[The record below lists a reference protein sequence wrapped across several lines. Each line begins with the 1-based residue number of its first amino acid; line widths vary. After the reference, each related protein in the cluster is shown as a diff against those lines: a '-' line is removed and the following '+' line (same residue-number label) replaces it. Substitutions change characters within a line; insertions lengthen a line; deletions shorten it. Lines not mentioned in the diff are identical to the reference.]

1 MEFEQKAGLASAG
14 VNEIGCRP
22 IIGDPSRPVWQMM
35 LHGAQQPRLD
45 QFDRHG
51 IMNSGN
57 GTSLI
62 AVMDRLGS

>member
-1 MEFEQKAGLASAG
+1 
-14 VNEIGCRP
+14 
-22 IIGDPSRPVWQMM
+22 M
-35 LHGAQQPRLD
+35 LRGAQQPRLD